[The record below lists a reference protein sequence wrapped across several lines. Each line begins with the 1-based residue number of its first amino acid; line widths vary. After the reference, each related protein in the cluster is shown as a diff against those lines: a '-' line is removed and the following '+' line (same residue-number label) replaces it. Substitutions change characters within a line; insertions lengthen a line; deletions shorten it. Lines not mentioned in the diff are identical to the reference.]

1 MSVKF
6 RLFFFGMF
14 PAAVLGL
21 AAVAC
26 TTPVVPEAGPPA
38 STSTPPTTAPPATT
52 TTLPDGETPPP
63 TTTIPNPT
71 GTTIPAPEVP
81 GVTDTT
87 IRVGVIADVET
98 GGIADGRSR
107 SAWGGVAA
115 WAEAVN
121 LFGGLGGRQ
130 IEVVYIDTGL
140 FNHEDAIA
148 RACQGDIFAIVG
160 SDALF
165 DHEGLSQLGDEDC
178 PVLDFPAVAH
188 SPQRQGRAETFLSN
202 PTPPAVAQVGPLQ
215 TLAEAA
221 PDGVNAAAMILLD
234 DLPTSIIRG
243 EKEIEAA
250 LSQGYTT
257 ILEPTTQLSSLICAP
272 QEMYD
277 QMAEQGVRSLLWPTD
292 GVWLAQF
299 LAGGD
304 PENAADADLAA
315 EESEGSEEDEGG
327 EVGTEGEDEAGTPA
341 SEGEAG
347 TPASESDIA
356 SDGTSEETAED
367 VAEDGETSTVPEN
380 QEGSQ
385 ESEEQQPTAAE
396 TSPDST
402 TISAFNCPVTD
413 ESETPQDDAAD
424 PRERLS
430 LEFALCDITCNRSDF
445 SAAIAETPT
454 DTSNIRLATHLLPL
468 EEAQLNRDL
477 TQYITTLSFLSR
489 SDSRL
494 PAEPDLQGVAAWAA
508 ARLFEEAV
516 RRATQPEADAP
527 LAPLTTE
534 AVLEA
539 VSTIEEWDAHGIHP
553 PSNPGQKIPT
563 DCFVLLAYQPSQ
575 DAAATTPANTWQ
587 RQHPVTPGQ
596 WDCSPDNLYTLRIT
610 GGLQTE
616 GG

>member
-6 RLFFFGMF
+6 KLFFFAMF
-14 PAAVLGL
+14 SAAVLGL

-38 STSTPPTTAPPATT
+38 STAAPTTTTTTTT

-63 TTTIPNPT
+63 ATTIPGPT
-71 GTTIPAPEVP
+71 TTIPAPEVP
-81 GVTDTT
+81 GVTDTA

-140 FNHEDAIA
+140 FNHEAAIA

-165 DHEGLSQLGDEDC
+165 DHEGLAQLGGEDC

-304 PENAADADLAA
+304 PESVADTDLADGEGDGGDDGEGDEAGTAADEGETSESDATSEDTA
-315 EESEGSEEDEGG
+315 EDISEEDE
-327 EVGTEGEDEAGTPA
+327 T
-341 SEGEAG
+341 
-347 TPASESDIA
+347 SD
-356 SDGTSEETAED
+356 S
-367 VAEDGETSTVPEN
+367 PEN

-385 ESEEQQPTAAE
+385 EGEVQEPTATE
-396 TSPDST
+396 TSPDSNP
-402 TISAFNCPVTD
+402 ISPFNCPLTD
-413 ESETPQDDAAD
+413 ESETSQEDVAD
-424 PRERLS
+424 SRERLS

-445 SAAIAETPT
+445 SIAFGEAPA
-454 DTSNIRLATHLLPL
+454 DSYNIRMATHLLPI

-489 SDSRL
+489 ADSRL

-516 RRATQPEADAP
+516 RRVIQPDAD
-527 LAPLTTE
+527 APLTTE

-539 VSTIEEWDAHGIHP
+539 VATIDEWDAHGLHA

-575 DAAATTPANTWQ
+575 ATAAATPPNSWQ
-587 RQHPVTPGQ
+587 RQHPETPGQ

-610 GGLQTE
+610 GGLQAE

>member
-1 MSVKF
+1 MKF
-6 RLFFFGMF
+6 RSLFYGMLL
-14 PAAVLGL
+14 AAVLGL

-38 STSTPPTTAPPATT
+38 STTAPTTTAPPTT
-52 TTLPDGETPPP
+52 TTLPEGEIPPP
-63 TTTIPNPT
+63 ATTILST
-71 GTTIPAPEVP
+71 TTTIPAPEVP

-140 FNHEDAIA
+140 FNHEAAIA

-165 DHEGLSQLGDEDC
+165 DHEGLSQLGGDDC

-202 PTPPAVAQVGPLQ
+202 PTPPAIAQVGPLQ
-215 TLAEAA
+215 TLAETN
-221 PDGVNAAAMILLD
+221 PEGVDAAAMILLE
-234 DLPTSIIRG
+234 DLSTSIIRG

-257 ILEPTTQLSSLICAP
+257 VLEPTTQLNSLLCAP

-304 PENAADADLAA
+304 PENTPEADTANDESGSSGDDEAN
-315 EESEGSEEDEGG
+315 EENSES
-327 EVGTEGEDEAGTPA
+327 EDEAGT
-341 SEGEAG
+341 
-347 TPASESDIA
+347 TASESETSESNTA
-356 SDGTSEETAED
+356 SDETASDEPPEDTAED
-367 VAEDGETSTVPEN
+367 ISEDDETSTGPDN

-385 ESEEQQPTAAE
+385 EGDAQEPTEA
-396 TSPDST
+396 SPDGT
-402 TISAFNCPVTD
+402 PISPFNCPVTD
-413 ESETPQDDAAD
+413 ESDTSEDDASD

-430 LEFALCDITCNRSDF
+430 LQFTLCDITCNRSDF
-445 SAAIAETPT
+445 SVAIAETPT
-454 DTSNIRLATHLLPL
+454 DDANIRLATHLLPL

-477 TQYITTLSFLSR
+477 TQYIITLSFLSQ

-494 PAEPDLQGVAAWAA
+494 PSEPDLQGVAAWAA

-539 VSTIEEWDAHGIHP
+539 VSTIEEWDAHGLHA
-553 PSNPGQKIPT
+553 PSNPGRKIPT

-575 DAAATTPANTWQ
+575 ETAAGTPANTWQ
-587 RQHPVTPGQ
+587 RQHPATPGQ
-596 WDCSPDNLYTLRIT
+596 WDCSPDNLYALRIT
-610 GGLQTE
+610 GGLQAE

>member
-1 MSVKF
+1 MSLKF

-38 STSTPPTTAPPATT
+38 STSAPPTTAPPTTT

-71 GTTIPAPEVP
+71 GTIIPAPEVP

-165 DHEGLSQLGDEDC
+165 DHEGLSQLGGEDC
-178 PVLDFPAVAH
+178 PVLDFPAAAH

-315 EESEGSEEDEGG
+315 EESEGSEEG
-327 EVGTEGEDEAGTPA
+327 EENAESEAGVA
-341 SEGEAG
+341 ESE
-347 TPASESDIA
+347 TSESDAA
-356 SDGTSEETAED
+356 SDEPAIAGDESAEEDAED
-367 VAEDGETSTVPEN
+367 VAEDETGPEN
-380 QEGSQ
+380 QDGSQ

-413 ESETPQDDAAD
+413 EPETSQDDAGE

-454 DTSNIRLATHLLPL
+454 DTSNIRLATHLLPI

-494 PAEPDLQGVAAWAA
+494 PADPDLQGVAAWAA

-516 RRATQPEADAP
+516 RRATQPEAD
-527 LAPLTTE
+527 APLTTE

-575 DAAATTPANTWQ
+575 ETPATTPANTWQ

-610 GGLQTE
+610 GGLQAE

>member
-6 RLFFFGMF
+6 KLFFFAMF
-14 PAAVLGL
+14 SAAVLGL

-38 STSTPPTTAPPATT
+38 STAAPTTTTTTTT

-63 TTTIPNPT
+63 STTIPGPT
-71 GTTIPAPEVP
+71 TTIPAPESP
-81 GVTDTT
+81 GVTDTA

-140 FNHEDAIA
+140 FNHEAAIA

-165 DHEGLSQLGDEDC
+165 DHEGLAQLGGEDC
-178 PVLDFPAVAH
+178 PVLDFPAIAH

-215 TLAEAA
+215 TLAETA

-304 PENAADADLAA
+304 PESAADTDLADGEGDGGDDGEGDEAGTAADEGETSESDATSEDTA
-315 EESEGSEEDEGG
+315 EDISEEDE
-327 EVGTEGEDEAGTPA
+327 T
-341 SEGEAG
+341 
-347 TPASESDIA
+347 SD
-356 SDGTSEETAED
+356 S
-367 VAEDGETSTVPEN
+367 PEN

-385 ESEEQQPTAAE
+385 EGEVQEPTATE
-396 TSPDST
+396 TSPDSNP
-402 TISAFNCPVTD
+402 ISPFNCPLTD
-413 ESETPQDDAAD
+413 ESETSQEDVAD
-424 PRERLS
+424 SRERLS

-445 SAAIAETPT
+445 SIAFGEAPA
-454 DTSNIRLATHLLPL
+454 DSYNIRMATHLLPI

-489 SDSRL
+489 ADSRL

-516 RRATQPEADAP
+516 RRVIQPDAD
-527 LAPLTTE
+527 APLTTE

-539 VSTIEEWDAHGIHP
+539 VATIDEWDAHGLHA

-575 DAAATTPANTWQ
+575 ATAAATPPNSWQ
-587 RQHPVTPGQ
+587 RQHPETPGQ

-610 GGLQTE
+610 GGLQAE

>member
-1 MSVKF
+1 MPVKF
-6 RLFFFGMF
+6 RLFFFAALL
-14 PAAVLGL
+14 AAVLGL

-38 STSTPPTTAPPATT
+38 STTAPTTTAPPTT
-52 TTLPDGETPPP
+52 TTLPEGETPPP
-63 TTTIPNPT
+63 TTTILSPT
-71 GTTIPAPEVP
+71 TTIPALEVP
-81 GVTDTT
+81 GITDTT

-140 FNHEDAIA
+140 FNHEAAIA

-165 DHEGLSQLGDEDC
+165 DHEGLSQLGGEDC

-202 PTPPAVAQVGPLQ
+202 PTPPAVVQVGPLQ
-215 TLAEAA
+215 TLAETN
-221 PDGVNAAAMILLD
+221 PEGVDAAAMILLE
-234 DLPTSIIRG
+234 DLSTSIIRG

-257 ILEPTTQLSSLICAP
+257 VLEPTTQLNSLLCAP

-277 QMAEQGVRSLLWPTD
+277 QMTEQGVRSLLWPTD

-304 PENAADADLAA
+304 PENTTDADATDGESDDSGDGEAD
-315 EESEGSEEDEGG
+315 EENGQSEDET
-327 EVGTEGEDEAGTPA
+327 GTT
-341 SEGEAG
+341 
-347 TPASESDIA
+347 ASESETPESDTA
-356 SDGTSEETAED
+356 SDETASDEPPEDTAED
-367 VAEDGETSTVPEN
+367 VPEDGETSASPEN

-385 ESEEQQPTAAE
+385 EDDAQEPTA

-402 TISAFNCPVTD
+402 PISPFNCPVTD
-413 ESETPQDDAAD
+413 ESDTSEDDAGD

-454 DTSNIRLATHLLPL
+454 DASNIRLATHLLPL

-477 TQYITTLSFLSR
+477 TQYIITLSFLSQ

-494 PAEPDLQGVAAWAA
+494 PSEPDLQGVAAWAA

-527 LAPLTTE
+527 LAHLTTE

-539 VSTIEEWDAHGIHP
+539 VSTIEEWDAHGLHA

-563 DCFVLLAYQPSQ
+563 DCFVLLAYRPSQ
-575 DAAATTPANTWQ
+575 ETAAGTPANTWQ
-587 RQHPVTPGQ
+587 RQHPATPGQ

-610 GGLQTE
+610 GGLQAE

>member
-1 MSVKF
+1 MKPK
-6 RLFFFGMF
+6 LFLSAALL
-14 PAAVLGL
+14 AAVLGMT
-21 AAVAC
+21 AIAC

-38 STSTPPTTAPPATT
+38 SAAAVSTTAPPVS
-52 TTLPDGETPPP
+52 TTLPEGETPLPA
-63 TTTIPNPT
+63 TTIPNPID
-71 GTTIPAPEVP
+71 TTIPAAEMP

-140 FNHEDAIA
+140 FNHEVAIA

-165 DHEGLSQLGDEDC
+165 DHEGLSQLGGEDC

-202 PTPPAVAQVGPLQ
+202 PTPPAVAKVGPLQ
-215 TLAEAA
+215 TLAEAS
-221 PDGVNAAAMILLD
+221 PDAVDAAAMILLD

-257 ILEPTTQLSSLICAP
+257 VLEPTTQLSSLICAP
-272 QEMYD
+272 REMYD
-277 QMAEQGVRSLLWPTD
+277 QMTEQGVRSLLWPTD

-304 PENAADADLAA
+304 PDYTPDAELADIDLID
-315 EESEGSEEDEGG
+315 EESDGSEESS
-327 EVGTEGEDEAGTPA
+327 EGEDGA
-341 SEGEAG
+341 EGEAG
-347 TPASESDIA
+347 DAEGETPASDTA
-356 SDGTSEETAED
+356 SDESAIAGDESAEEDAED
-367 VAEDGETSTVPEN
+367 VAEDETGPEN
-380 QEGSQ
+380 QGGSQ
-385 ESEEQQPTAAE
+385 ESEEQQPTSAD

-402 TISAFNCPVTD
+402 PISPFNCPVTD
-413 ESETPQDDAAD
+413 ESETSQDDAGE
-424 PRERLS
+424 PRRRLS

-445 SAAIAETPT
+445 AAAFGETPT

-477 TQYITTLSFLSR
+477 TQYITTLSFLSQ

-539 VSTIEEWDAHGIHP
+539 VSTIDEWDAHGIHA
-553 PSNPGQKIPT
+553 PSNPGEKIPT

-587 RQHPVTPGQ
+587 RQHPETPGQ

-610 GGLQTE
+610 GGLQAE

>member
-1 MSVKF
+1 MRKSVKF
-6 RLFFFGMF
+6 RLLFFGVLL
-14 PAAVLGL
+14 AAVLGL
-21 AAVAC
+21 TAVAC

-38 STSTPPTTAPPATT
+38 STAAPPTTAPPTT
-52 TTLPDGETPPP
+52 TTLPVGETPAP
-63 TTTIPNPT
+63 TTTILSPT
-71 GTTIPAPEVP
+71 TTIPAPEVP
-81 GVTDTT
+81 GITDTA

-140 FNHEDAIA
+140 FNHEAAIA

-165 DHEGLSQLGDEDC
+165 DHEGLSQLGGEDC

-202 PTPPAVAQVGPLQ
+202 PAPPAVAQVGPLQ
-215 TLAEAA
+215 TLAETS
-221 PDGVNAAAMILLD
+221 PDGADAAAMILLD
-234 DLPTSIIRG
+234 DLPTSVIRG

-250 LSQGYTT
+250 LAQGYTT
-257 ILEPTTQLSSLICAP
+257 VLEPSIQLNSLLCAP
-272 QEMYD
+272 QELYD
-277 QMAEQGVRSLLWPTD
+277 QMTEQGARSLLWPTD

-299 LAGGD
+299 LTGGH
-304 PENAADADLAA
+304 PAADADLAS
-315 EESEGSEEDEGG
+315 EENDDSGDGEGSEEESESD
-327 EVGTEGEDEAGTPA
+327 DEAGTVA
-341 SEGEAG
+341 DEGE
-347 TPASESDIA
+347 TSESDA
-356 SDGTSEETAED
+356 TADETSDSAAED
-367 VAEDGETSTVPEN
+367 ASEDEETSTGPEN
-380 QEGSQ
+380 QESSQ
-385 ESEEQQPTAAE
+385 ESDAQEPAVAE

-402 TISAFNCPVTD
+402 PISPFNCPATE
-413 ESETPQDDAAD
+413 ESETSEDDASE
-424 PRERLS
+424 PRELLS

-454 DTSNIRLATHLLPL
+454 GAANIRLATHLLPL
-468 EEAQLNRDL
+468 EEAHLNRDL
-477 TQYITTLSFLSR
+477 TQYIITLSLLSR

-494 PAEPDLQGVAAWAA
+494 PSEPDLQGAAAWAA

-539 VSTIEEWDAHGIHP
+539 VLAIEEWDAHGIHA

-563 DCFVLLAYQPSQ
+563 ACFVLLAYQPSQ
-575 DAAATTPANTWQ
+575 ETPAGTPANTWQ
-587 RQHPVTPGQ
+587 RQHPATPGE
-596 WDCSPDNLYTLRIT
+596 WGCHPDNPYTLRIT
-610 GGLQTE
+610 GTLQAE
-616 GG
+616 GE

>member
-1 MSVKF
+1 MGKSVKF
-6 RLFFFGMF
+6 RLLFLGVLL
-14 PAAVLGL
+14 AAVLGL
-21 AAVAC
+21 TAVAC

-38 STSTPPTTAPPATT
+38 STAAPPTTAPPTT
-52 TTLPDGETPPP
+52 TTLPEGETPAP
-63 TTTIPNPT
+63 TTTVLSPT
-71 GTTIPAPEVP
+71 TTIPAPEAP
-81 GVTDTT
+81 GITDTA

-140 FNHEDAIA
+140 FNHEAAIA
-148 RACQGDIFAIVG
+148 QACQGDIFAIVG

-165 DHEGLSQLGDEDC
+165 DHEGLSQLGGEDC

-202 PTPPAVAQVGPLQ
+202 PAPPGVVQVGPLQ
-215 TLAEAA
+215 TLAETS
-221 PDGVNAAAMILLD
+221 PDGADAAAMILLE
-234 DLPTSIIRG
+234 DLPTSVIRG

-250 LSQGYTT
+250 LAQGYTT
-257 ILEPTTQLSSLICAP
+257 VLEPSTQLNSLLCAP
-272 QEMYD
+272 QELYD
-277 QMAEQGVRSLLWPTD
+277 QITEEGVRSLLWPTD

-299 LAGGD
+299 LAGGY
-304 PENAADADLAA
+304 PENAAEADLTGEESDDSGDGEGGEDESESEAGTVADEGETSESDTTADDTPEDAAEDVSEDEEASTGPESQEDGQESDSEEPTVTEASPDITPISPFNCPAA
-315 EESEGSEEDEGG
+315 EEPE
-327 EVGTEGEDEAGTPA
+327 
-341 SEGEAG
+341 
-347 TPASESDIA
+347 
-356 SDGTSEETAED
+356 TSED
-367 VAEDGETSTVPEN
+367 DGS
-380 QEGSQ
+380 
-385 ESEEQQPTAAE
+385 
-396 TSPDST
+396 
-402 TISAFNCPVTD
+402 
-413 ESETPQDDAAD
+413 D
-424 PRERLS
+424 PRELLS
-430 LEFALCDITCNRSDF
+430 LEFTLCDITCNRSDF

-454 DTSNIRLATHLLPL
+454 DTANIRLATHLLPL

-477 TQYITTLSFLSR
+477 TQYIITLSFLSQ

-494 PAEPDLQGVAAWAA
+494 PSEPDLQGVAAWAA

-516 RRATQPEADAP
+516 RQATQPEADAP

-539 VSTIEEWDAHGIHP
+539 VTTIEEWDAHGLHA

-575 DAAATTPANTWQ
+575 ETAASTPANTWQ
-587 RQHPVTPGQ
+587 RQHPAAPGQ
-596 WDCSPDNLYTLRIT
+596 WDCNPDNLYTLRIT
-610 GGLQTE
+610 GGLQAE
-616 GG
+616 GE

>member
-6 RLFFFGMF
+6 KLFFFAMF
-14 PAAVLGL
+14 SAAVLGL

-38 STSTPPTTAPPATT
+38 STAAPTTTTTTTT

-63 TTTIPNPT
+63 ATTIPGPT
-71 GTTIPAPEVP
+71 TTIPAPEVP
-81 GVTDTT
+81 GVTDTA

-165 DHEGLSQLGDEDC
+165 DHEGLSQLGGEDC

-315 EESEGSEEDEGG
+315 EESDGSEEGEGG

-341 SEGEAG
+341 SEGETG

-356 SDGTSEETAED
+356 SDSTSEETAED
-367 VAEDGETSTVPEN
+367 VSEDGETSTVPEN

-413 ESETPQDDAAD
+413 ESETSQDDAAD

-587 RQHPVTPGQ
+587 RQHPETPGQ

-610 GGLQTE
+610 GGLQAE